1 MSKTTIGEVLSRV
14 RNQMKA
20 VRQDAF
26 LTDRFLYSIVSKHA
40 KWLMKREDSK
50 NNLMKFNS
58 IFNTLDNVELTEV
71 DRIEAG
77 CTGLSTN
84 IKVMRT
90 KGHIPTFMEGYWGPL
105 IRSVTSLDGQI
116 ILTPTNPTTYVK
128 LSKSK
133 NFKYNKSFYYWYL
146 NDHLYFPNI
155 IWPTVRIEGVFE
167 SDISEYKCI
176 DCKENQEYY
185 CVARQDNP
193 INVPDYL
200 FGEIES
206 SVMKDISVMLQI
218 PTDDV
223 HDNKNISR

>member
-58 IFNTLDNVELTEV
+58 IFNTLDNVELIEV

-90 KGHIPTFMEGYWGPL
+90 KGHIPSFMEGYWGPL

-133 NFKYNKSFYYWYL
+133 NFKYNKTFYYWYL

-176 DCKENQEYY
+176 DCVENQEYY
-185 CVARQDNP
+185 CVPRQDNP

-206 SVMKDISVMLQI
+206 SVMKDMSVMLQI

>member
-26 LTDRFLYSIVSKHA
+26 LTDRFLYSIVLKHA
-40 KWLMKREDSK
+40 KWLMKREDSQNK
-50 NNLMKFNS
+50 LMRFNS
-58 IFNTLDNVELTEV
+58 IFNTLDNVPLIEV

-90 KGHIPTFMEGYWGPL
+90 DGHVPTFMEGYWGPL
-105 IRSVTSLDGQI
+105 IRSITSLDGQI
-116 ILTPTNPTTYVK
+116 TIQPTNPTTYVRM
-128 LSKSK
+128 SRSK
-133 NFKYNKSFYYWYL
+133 NFKYNKTLYYWYL

-155 IWPTVRIEGVFE
+155 EWPSVRIEGVFE

-176 DCKENQEYY
+176 DCKENQEYN
-185 CVARQDNP
+185 CSARQDHP
-193 INVPDYL
+193 INIPDYL
-200 FGEIES
+200 FGEIETN
-206 SVMKDISVMLQI
+206 VMKDVSVMLQI
-218 PTDDV
+218 PTDDI

>member
-14 RNQMKA
+14 RNQIKA

-26 LTDRFLYSIVSKHA
+26 LTDRFLYSIVLKHA

-58 IFNTLDNVELTEV
+58 IFNTLDNVPLKEV

-90 KGHIPTFMEGYWGPL
+90 KDHIPTFMEGYWGPL
-105 IRSVTSLDGQI
+105 IRAVSSLDGQI
-116 ILTPTNPTTYVK
+116 ILQPINPTTYVK
-128 LSKSK
+128 LTKSK
-133 NFKYNKSFYYWYL
+133 NFKYNKTYYYWYL
-146 NDHLYFPNI
+146 NDHLYFPDI
-155 IWPTVRIEGVFE
+155 KWPTVRIEGVFE

-176 DCKENQEYY
+176 DCKENHEYY
-185 CVARQDNP
+185 CSPRQDNP
-193 INVPDYL
+193 INVPDFL

-206 SVMKDISVMLQI
+206 NAIKDLAGMLQL
-218 PTDDV
+218 PNDDV